1 MTPVAVAKT
10 YNELMGPESRVKSI
24 EIQDDG
30 HRQTLYVKMTPIH
43 RDNSLSSID
52 IALNVPEK

>member
-10 YNELMGPESRVKSI
+10 YNELIGPESQVKSI

-30 HRQTLYVKMTPIH
+30 HRQTLYVKMTPI
-43 RDNSLSSID
+43 RIDNSLSSVN

>member
-10 YNELMGPESRVKSI
+10 YNELIGPESQVKSI

-30 HRQTLYVKMTPIH
+30 HRQTLYVKMTPI
-43 RDNSLSSID
+43 RIDNSLPSVN

>member
-1 MTPVAVAKT
+1 MTPIAVAKT
-10 YNELMGPESRVKSI
+10 YNELIGPESQVKST

-30 HRQTLYVKMTPIH
+30 HKQTLYVKMTPI
-43 RDNSLSSID
+43 RIDNSLSSVN